1 MPLDFTSPKENFI
14 KENHRVEAHR
24 SLLSHPSFT
33 LSIETAFAEMTHE
46 LLAKMPDTANDGAGR
61 AFCISGAQ
69 QFIRTLKNL
78 SEMPERPKPTVMRTL
93 NHNA

>member
-1 MPLDFTSPKENFI
+1 MAIDFSSPKENFL
-14 KENHRVEAHR
+14 KENRRVEAHR
-24 SLLSHPSFT
+24 SLLSHPSFA
-33 LSIETAFAEMTHE
+33 LSIETAFAEMNHE
-46 LLAKMPDTANDGAGR
+46 LLAKIPDNANDGAGR
-61 AFCISGAQ
+61 AFAIAGAQ

>member
-1 MPLDFTSPKENFI
+1 MAIDFASPKDNFL
-14 KENHRVEAHR
+14 KENRRVEAHR
-24 SLLSHPSFT
+24 SLLSHPSFA

-78 SEMPERPKPTVMRTL
+78 SEIPERPKTPTMRGL

>member
-14 KENHRVEAHR
+14 KEKSRVEEHR
-24 SLLSHPSFT
+24 SLLSHPSFS

-46 LLAKMPDTANDGAGR
+46 LLANMPDNANDGAGR